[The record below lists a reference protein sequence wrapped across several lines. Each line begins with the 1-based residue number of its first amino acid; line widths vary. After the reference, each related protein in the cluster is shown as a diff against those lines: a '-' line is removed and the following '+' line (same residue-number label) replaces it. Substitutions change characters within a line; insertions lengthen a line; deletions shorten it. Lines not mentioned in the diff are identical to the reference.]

1 MHCIKIFLEFP
12 SGSRPSQTVLLM
24 VNHIVSFIFS
34 VLYAHFRMFQAVT
47 TLMCNIC
54 NLSGIGCLLF
64 CFGSGCLTLCF
75 KTEVELKVKPTTD

>member
-12 SGSRPSQTVLLM
+12 LGSHPSQTVLSM
-24 VNHIVSFIFS
+24 VNHTVSFIFS

-47 TLMCNIC
+47 TLMCDIC

-64 CFGSGCLTLCF
+64 RFDSGCLTLYF
-75 KTEVELKVKPTTD
+75 KAGTVP